1 MYSIN
6 YAANDEE
13 QTKASPIN
21 TRVNTGV
28 NNTKESVL
36 ISIYSTEISS
46 YLRLLPEHLK

>member
-28 NNTKESVL
+28 ICSNAHFTCAL
-36 ISIYSTEISS
+36 F
-46 YLRLLPEHLK
+46 R